1 LNQLTGK
8 ELREL
13 RLFYLKS
20 MINSIKGIGC
30 LGLATFFLVACN
42 GFVQPKPKA
51 MLRLEYPE
59 QEYKKIS
66 DNYPFEIEV
75 NQFTQLKKSAK
86 IAPDIYYPYMKA
98 TLYLSY
104 VRVENNID
112 SLLNDAYKLP
122 GKHMVKAEEIPE
134 RVFIAKEH
142 KVYGTLFTVVG
153 NAASQLQ
160 FFLTDST
167 RSFLV
172 GSLYFYSRP
181 NYDSIMPATKYIE
194 RDVIQLMETLRWK
207 N

>member
-1 LNQLTGK
+1 
-8 ELREL
+8 
-13 RLFYLKS
+13 
-20 MINSIKGIGC
+20 MINSIKGIGY

-51 MLRLEYPE
+51 MLRLEYPQ

-75 NQFTQLKKSAK
+75 NQFAQLKKSAK

-134 RVFIAKEH
+134 RVFISKEH

-160 FFLTDST
+160 FFLTDSAK
-167 RSFLV
+167 SFLV

-181 NYDSIMPATKYIE
+181 NYDSIMPAAKYIE